1 MTELTKD
8 EENIEVVSLRTR
20 YPQGGERQLIYAVTG
35 RKINFSILPADK
47 GVLVN
52 NADTLIAI
60 YEAVCES
67 KPLVRRILTVT
78 GDAVAKPGNFRV
90 PLGTN
95 YQQLVDAAGGFIEE
109 PEKIISGGPMM
120 GMSLFKLDVP
130 VTKNSSSILAF
141 KEDQVSKEPVT
152 PCINC
157 GRCAEACPTNLM
169 PVMMMKAVLQKDID
183 RFQTLYG
190 TECIEC
196 GCCAYVC
203 PAKRP
208 LTQGFKEMK
217 RRVKAE
223 MARKA
228 AEEKKVE
235 EEKKGGA

>member
-1 MTELTKD
+1 
-8 EENIEVVSLRTR
+8 
-20 YPQGGERQLIYAVTG
+20 
-35 RKINFSILPADK
+35 
-47 GVLVN
+47 
-52 NADTLIAI
+52 
-60 YEAVCES
+60 
-67 KPLVRRILTVT
+67 
-78 GDAVAKPGNFRV
+78 
-90 PLGTN
+90 
-95 YQQLVDAAGGFIEE
+95 
-109 PEKIISGGPMM
+109 
-120 GMSLFKLDVP
+120 
-130 VTKNSSSILAF
+130 
-141 KEDQVSKEPVT
+141 
-152 PCINC
+152 
-157 GRCAEACPTNLM
+157 
-169 PVMMMKAVLQKDID
+169 MMMKAVLQKDIN